1 MKGLTNAISQSG
13 GGGGG
18 DTISAV
24 NRTNATI
31 REGDKVWI
39 NKNSV
44 VPNSKYTWDT
54 PKYYSEY
61 AAISDSTCQV
71 GAYGSNKVY
80 SLKDT
85 SAELVETQATSVGKQ
100 VIYTEDGTVL
110 YGASG
115 NAYGMYTLTAD
126 SLVTKINSNRSVNF
140 FPNLYDAYR
149 TRVSL
154 WDIKNG
160 VASKTWTYDSLR
172 TAYFVYNG
180 YMYGQDESM
189 NNITLKLN
197 NDGTMTDMAYSHGL
211 MAYYAFGYTSDLK
224 YIFCNKGNALNLDIS
239 AKTVYRAEP
248 FGDML
253 KFTKL
258 QDGDLPTKLQ
268 AIINNCSLAF
278 NPVSNILSVANETEY
293 LFYKYENEELVELAI
308 DLGIGDLLADGYAIT
323 NCPFINSDLS
333 RAVIGLYKDSKFYPY
348 TCLIQK
354 TSDYNLVDYKTYMI
368 TADTLT
374 GKANQDI
381 PSGGTGEVTTI
392 LAD

>member
-24 NRTNATI
+24 NRTNAVI
-31 REGDKVWI
+31 REGDKVWV

-54 PKYYSEY
+54 PKYYSSY
-61 AAISDSTCQV
+61 VAISDSTCQV
-71 GAYGSNKVY
+71 GAYGSNKCY

-85 SAELVETQATSVGKQ
+85 SAELIETQATSVGKQ

-115 NAYGMYTLTAD
+115 NANGMYTLTLE
-126 SLVTKINSNRSVNF
+126 SLVTKVNNNRSYII
-140 FPNLYDAYR
+140 FPNLYGSYK
-149 TRVSL
+149 TSVSL

-160 VASKTWTYDSLR
+160 VASKTWSYDSLR
-172 TAYFVYNG
+172 ATYFVYNG
-180 YMYGQDESM
+180 YVYGIDEYTM

-197 NDGTMTDMAYSHGL
+197 EDGTMTNMSYRHALDDNVI
-211 MAYYAFGYTSDLK
+211 GYTSDLK
-224 YIFCNKGNALNLDIS
+224 YIFIGDADTLDL
-239 AKTVYRAEP
+239 ARRTVYRAAP
-248 FGDML
+248 NGDML
-253 KFTKL
+253 KFTRL
-258 QDGDLPTKLQ
+258 QDGDLPTKLLTM
-268 AIINNCSLAF
+268 INSCSMTF

-308 DLGIGDLLADGYAIT
+308 DLGIGDLLADGYTIT

-333 RAVIGLYKDSKFYPY
+333 RAVIGLNKDDVFYPY

-354 TSDYNLVDYKTYMI
+354 TSDYNLVAYKSYMI

>member
-24 NRTNATI
+24 NRTNAII
-31 REGDKVWI
+31 REGDKVWL

-44 VPNSKYTWDT
+44 VPNSKYNWTDLS
-54 PKYYSEY
+54 YYSATS

-71 GAYGSNKVY
+71 GLCGNNQVY
-80 SLKDT
+80 SLKDS
-85 SAELVETQATSVGKQ
+85 SAELLVTQSTDINAQ
-100 VIYTEDGTVL
+100 ALYLEDGTVL
-110 YGASG
+110 YGGTSG
-115 NAYGMYTLTAD
+115 VFTLTAD
-126 SLVTKINSNRSVNF
+126 SLVTKINGNRSIRF
-140 FPNLYDAYR
+140 FSNLYDAHR
-149 TRVSL
+149 TKVSL

-160 VASKTWTYDSLR
+160 VTSKTWTYERLDN
-172 TAYFVYNG
+172 TFFIYNG
-180 YMYGQDESM
+180 YVYGQDEF
-189 NNITLKLN
+189 NNYITAKLN
-197 NDGTMTDMAYSHGL
+197 DDGTMTDMAYSHGL
-211 MAYYAFGYTSDLK
+211 RSYYAFGYTSDLK
-224 YIFCNKGNALNLDIS
+224 YIFCSEVGNSLNFDIA
-239 AKTVYRAEP
+239 AKSVYRAEP

-268 AIINNCSLAF
+268 AIINSCCLAF
-278 NPVSNILSVANETEY
+278 NPMTNILSVANETEY

-308 DLGIGDLLADGYAIT
+308 DLGIGDLLSDGYAIT

-333 RAVIGLYKDSKFYPY
+333 RAVIGLYKDSRFYPY

-354 TSDYNLVDYKTYMI
+354 TSDYNLVAYKSYMI

-381 PSGGTGEVTTI
+381 PSGGTGEVTTV
-392 LAD
+392 LVD